1 MRSDFDNNNSLMERK
16 LKAYREY
23 YIAEQKRE
31 AEERKEQLRIAK
43 KLAAEAKNNPKNK
56 RKNDGD
62 SILKSSLSRKSGSMV
77 LKDNNSGNIKTP
89 AESN

>member
-1 MRSDFDNNNSLMERK
+1 MERK
-16 LKAYREY
+16 LIAYREY

-56 RKNDGD
+56 KKADGD
-62 SILKSSLSRKSGSMV
+62 SILKSSLSRRSSQMP
-77 LKDNNSGNIKTP
+77 LKDNNSVNMKP
-89 AESN
+89 AEST

>member
-43 KLAAEAKNNPKNK
+43 KLAAEAKKEAADQRAEPKAKAAAQGNK
-56 RKNDGD
+56 SKA
-62 SILKSSLSRKSGSMV
+62 K
-77 LKDNNSGNIKTP
+77 
-89 AESN
+89 